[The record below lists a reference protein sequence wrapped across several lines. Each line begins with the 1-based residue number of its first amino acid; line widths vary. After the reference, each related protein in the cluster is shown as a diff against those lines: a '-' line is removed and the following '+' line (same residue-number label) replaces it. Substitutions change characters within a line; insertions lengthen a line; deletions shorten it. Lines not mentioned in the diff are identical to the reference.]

1 MTKIAG
7 SFDVLYEHNIPQI
20 TLDDLIS
27 VQSDVIKILQLTS
40 GTKSKKWQHE
50 DETRIIMDY
59 FGKVEYDFRAVKA
72 IYFGLRMP
80 KMKEDLDKNNESLP
94 DYLSQVCQEQIMQTL
109 RGRGIKY
116 YQMLLKPMSYEF
128 EFTEVNDLYK
138 DYDKYKEIVK
148 DLDRSLIDYNGYG
161 WKIDSSYFDKV
172 AEITCREPYFYKIN
186 SIHISNE
193 KSIERNEPIIF
204 SGFYKAENDW
214 VQIKR
219 YFSLDEIDK
228 IYNDLDI

>member
-1 MTKIAG
+1 
-7 SFDVLYEHNIPQI
+7 
-20 TLDDLIS
+20 
-27 VQSDVIKILQLTS
+27 
-40 GTKSKKWQHE
+40 
-50 DETRIIMDY
+50 
-59 FGKVEYDFRAVKA
+59 
-72 IYFGLRMP
+72 
-80 KMKEDLDKNNESLP
+80 
-94 DYLSQVCQEQIMQTL
+94 
-109 RGRGIKY
+109 
-116 YQMLLKPMSYEF
+116 MSYLF
-128 EFTEVNDLYK
+128 LSCTE
-138 DYDKYKEIVK
+138 DKYKEIVK

>member
-1 MTKIAG
+1 MTEVYCVMEYG
-7 SFDVLYEHNIPQI
+7 
-20 TLDDLIS
+20 DDLPKLNFNSVFLNNSIS
-27 VQSDVIKILQLTS
+27 KLNKFIFGK
-40 GTKSKKWQHE
+40 KSKRWQHE
-50 DETRIIMDY
+50 DEIRIIMDY